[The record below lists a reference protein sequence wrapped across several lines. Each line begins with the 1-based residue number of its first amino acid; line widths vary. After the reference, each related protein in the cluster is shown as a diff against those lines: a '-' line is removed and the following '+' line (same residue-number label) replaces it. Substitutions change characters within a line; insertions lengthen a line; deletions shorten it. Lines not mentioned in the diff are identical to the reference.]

1 MTMACCLPCSAQGP
15 CGRAVGADG
24 GGEGREGAAH
34 FGTNA
39 AGGER
44 MGFWFG
50 KMAYNS
56 CSFRIGPEFVAVLIY
71 FDIVDS
77 TFRLKKKVRR

>member
-1 MTMACCLPCSAQGP
+1 MDDQGP

-39 AGGER
+39 AGREWIGGLWE
-44 MGFWFG
+44 
-50 KMAYNS
+50 MAEIS
-56 CSFRIGPEFVAVLIY
+56 
-71 FDIVDS
+71 
-77 TFRLKKKVRR
+77 